1 MLSEVPNANLDT
13 SATANVGHMFIV
25 IHAAKLIPHDTL
37 GTRINDARTLV
48 RNSAAPGIE
57 TNPPR
62 LPGARALAS
71 LASARKEGIE
81 IAPDLLDSL
90 TALAED
96 A

>member
-1 MLSEVPNANLDT
+1 
-13 SATANVGHMFIV
+13 MFIV
-25 IHAAKLIPHDTL
+25 IDAAKLIPPDIL
-37 GTRINDARTLV
+37 GARINDARTLV
-48 RNSAAPGIE
+48 RNSAVPGTE

-90 TALAED
+90 TALAEN